1 MKKLLIINIL
11 LCASFWANAQF
22 IFTDFENANLTN
34 FSTDGTTSLRISGAH
49 VKSGTKALEWTAEHG
64 KKLIITN
71 LNIPANDVNK
81 NASAGAELFIY
92 NAEPSEDK
100 LIFEFTDKAGN
111 VKRTGTMLLNFKG
124 WRDYHRNYKKDYNNG
139 ELMLGSDR
147 FLLNECRITYVRAP
161 GNSGTKKFHF
171 DNLTFIGDEET
182 RQPGPHMALD
192 YQHFFQEKN
201 SAEDPLGSYLK
212 KPNSL
217 VIPSASPEELSGLQ
231 TIRNIYT
238 RAIGPVDPSALIA
251 AETYVNNCAIGRN
264 VDGTIKGRGMLG
276 ISNPDSL
283 ILVST
288 HIQSLA
294 RAARFNGDANAKSKL
309 ILFTEYI
316 LDQGI
321 AEGGRNDMVTNSY
334 TRVRTFPIGFFEAL
348 PLYAEPMRTDVIN
361 LLKWSNDYNKIY
373 EQNPTPGQNI
383 DFMYLKSVFLFEIA
397 CALSDNEAVND
408 LKYLKYFL
416 ERNTDI
422 SQGGRDGIKSDGT
435 GFHHQS
441 NQVRYLYCFGG
452 WVARAYSLKGTP
464 FKVNKAAYDNM
475 AFAFKNLFLQSSRGG
490 IYANSS
496 SGRVPFQASV
506 PINQTQF
513 RDLIEIGGDII
524 GSNFEPDLAA
534 FYNYTYDVDYYAVA
548 KGDYDNFYASNYAN
562 LGVLKRGN
570 WTASMRG
577 MTSKLNG
584 SEIYP
589 TENRYGRYQSYGAL
603 EILYNGS
610 LEDTGY
616 ILNGAGWDWNYM
628 PGTTSVVLP
637 FPELQAQVPY
647 ASEWQELDFSGAL
660 SLGKNGIFGTDF
672 SQKVEKTP
680 RYPTN
685 NLKFK
690 KSVFA
695 FDNLLICLGSDVS
708 VGNDKGSVVSNLFQ
722 AISTTATPTMY
733 VNSTVPQTGAFDG
746 TYPLTDSYQWL
757 TNSQGTGFYLP
768 KGNDNYRIE
777 AGTQTTPVYSTTDGS
792 VTSTANF
799 TRAYLV
805 HGNQPTTASPAKYE
819 YVVAPNI
826 AATDMQTLAQTLASG
841 SVYTVLNQTSEFHAI
856 KYIPDNST
864 SYVAFSKDPIVIN
877 VGLVKSVSG
886 QAMFNVKEYGTDM
899 VLVTLN
905 NPDLNTVLDAN
916 SDFIATNA
924 HLISLGLTGSYTVV
938 SNPNNSSVNQQGN
951 LLTIGFTV
959 QDGFSSSILLKKNGV
974 LPIKLVNFDGAL
986 QNFAVQLNWASAEEI
1001 NVTKFVLYR
1010 SKDGINFNQFTE
1022 VTAKGNPSELT
1033 RYNYTDKDFDTFAS
1047 TVYYKLQSID
1057 MDGSMSSEKIIAIK
1071 LPAQQS
1077 KISFYPNP
1085 VSSYMTISVEAEEQ
1099 HNGEIKVYNLSG
1111 KLEFNKKVD
1120 LKQGFNSFPI
1130 FLQNLN
1136 TGEYIIQLKT
1146 YKINETHKFIKL

>member
-1 MKKLLIINIL
+1 MKKILILNIL
-11 LCASFWANAQF
+11 LCASFLASAQL
-22 IFTDFENANLTN
+22 FTDFENGSLTN
-34 FSTDGTTSLRISGAH
+34 FSTDASTSLGLSNEH
-49 VKSGTKALEWTAEHG
+49 VKSGTKALEWTAEDG
-64 KKLIITN
+64 KKLIVTN
-71 LNIPANDVNK
+71 LNIPANEVNK

-92 NAEPSEDK
+92 NAEPSTDK
-100 LIFEFTDKAGN
+100 LIFEFADKNGN

-139 ELMLGSDR
+139 GLMLGSDR
-147 FLLNECRITYVRAP
+147 FLLNECRITYVQ
-161 GNSGTKKFHF
+161 GSGSTGTKKFYF
-171 DNLTFIGDEET
+171 DNFTFIGDTES

-192 YQHFFQEKN
+192 YHHFFIEDN
-201 SAEDPLGSYLK
+201 SAEEPLISYLK

-217 VIPSASPEELSGLQ
+217 VIPTASPEELVSLA

-238 RAIGPVDPSALIA
+238 RATGPVDPSALTA
-251 AETYVNNCAIGRN
+251 AETYVANCGIGRN
-264 VDGTIKGRGMLG
+264 VDGTIRGRGMLG
-276 ISNPDSL
+276 VSNPDSL
-283 ILVST
+283 VLVST

-309 ILFTEYI
+309 LLFTEYI
-316 LDQGI
+316 IDQGI

-334 TRVRTFPIGFFEAL
+334 TNVRALPVGFLEAL
-348 PLYAEPMRTDVIN
+348 PLYPEPLRTDVIN

-383 DFMYLKSVFLFEIA
+383 DFMYLKSGFLFEIA
-397 CALSDNEAVND
+397 CALPDNEAVND

-490 IYANSS
+490 IYANTS

-506 PINQTQF
+506 PIHQTQF

-524 GSNFEPDLAA
+524 GSDFEPDLAA

-603 EILYNGS
+603 EILYNGT

-616 ILNGAGWDWNYM
+616 TLNGAGWDWNYM

-637 FPELQAQVPY
+637 FSELQAQIPY
-647 ASEWQELDFSGAL
+647 ASEWQELNFSGAL

-672 SQKVEKTP
+672 SQKVEKNP

-695 FDNLLICLGSDVS
+695 FDNLLICLGSDIS
-708 VGNDKGSVVSNLFQ
+708 VGNNQGSVVSNLFQ

-733 VNSTVPQTGAFDG
+733 VNSTVPQTGTFDSSAG
-746 TYPLTDSYQWL
+746 LTDTYQWL
-757 TNSQGTGFYLP
+757 TSSQGTGFYLP
-768 KGNDNYRIE
+768 KGNNNYRVE
-777 AGTQTTPVYSTTDGS
+777 GGSQTTPVYSTTDGS

-805 HGNQPTTASPAKYE
+805 HGDQPTTVSPAKYE
-819 YVVAPNI
+819 YVVAPGI
-826 AATDMQTLAQTLASG
+826 APAAMQTLAQTLSSG

-864 SYVAFSKDPIVIN
+864 SYVAFSQAPIAVNI
-877 VGLVKSVSG
+877 GLVESVSG
-886 QAMFNVKEYGTDM
+886 QAIFNVKEYGADM

-905 NPDLNTVLDAN
+905 NPDLNYVLDAKQ
-916 SDFIATNA
+916 DFVGTNP
-924 HLISLGLTGSYTVV
+924 HIINLGLTGDYTVV
-938 SNPNNSSVNQQGN
+938 SNPNSSSVNQQGN
-951 LLTIGFTV
+951 LLTVGFTV
-959 QDGFSSSILLKKNGV
+959 QDGMPSSILLQKKTV
-974 LPIKLVNFDGAL
+974 TPIKLISFDGAL
-986 QNFAVQLNWASAEEI
+986 QNAAVQLNWASAEEK
-1001 NVTKFVLYR
+1001 NVNKFVLYR
-1010 SKDGINFNQFTE
+1010 SADGVNFSQVTE
-1022 VTAKGNPSELT
+1022 VAAKGNSSELI

-1057 MDGSMSSEKIIAIK
+1057 TDGSVSSEKIIAIK
-1071 LPAQQS
+1071 LPGQQS

-1085 VSSYMTISVEAEEQ
+1085 VSSYMTISVDAEEQ
-1099 HNGEIKVYNLSG
+1099 HNGEIKVYSLSG
-1111 KLEFNKKVD
+1111 KLELGKKVD
-1120 LKQGFNSFPI
+1120 LKQGFNHFPI

-1146 YKINETHKFIKL
+1146 DNINATQKFIKL